1 MTNHVCVRDILKEV
15 KISGEIHIV
24 LDCHYD
30 KVRYIFCCNCID
42 EIMVILMV
50 PTMTMMMGMAILMM
64 EMRISIMVTLIKKQ
78 KTKKDN

>member
-1 MTNHVCVRDILKEV
+1 MINHVGVRDILKEV

-30 KVRYIFCCNCID
+30 KVIYIFCCNCFD

-64 EMRISIMVTLIKKQ
+64 EMRISIMVTLIEKQNKKR
-78 KTKKDN
+78 